1 MRLSVIM
8 PVYNRERYVVS
19 ALRSLLRQRD
29 DAELDIIVIDD
40 GSTDG
45 TSDAVRALMREAS
58 CIRLFQQANQGVA
71 KARNA
76 GLGQLLPQTQLVS
89 FLDSDDISP
98 AGRFKADLAL
108 FGADPSLDL
117 TYSLMV
123 QVNSIDDETLEP
135 ATDSYR
141 RTARGLSLGA
151 GIFSRSLVDRIGGFD
166 EAFRQAE
173 DTDYLLRVFESGP
186 RFVMPDTIALY
197 YRRHPGNM
205 TREPGVP
212 LREYLRAIHKSMKRR
227 KADPTLHTVDG
238 IFDLKDAADW
248 RFM

>member
-1 MRLSVIM
+1 VRLSVIM
-8 PVYNRERYVVS
+8 PVYNREHYVVA

-29 DAELDIIVIDD
+29 DAELDVIVVDD

-45 TSDAVRALMREAS
+45 TKDAVHAVMLEGS
-58 CIRLFQQANQGVA
+58 CIRLFHQAHRGVA
-71 KARNA
+71 SARNT
-76 GLGQLLPQTQLVS
+76 GLGELLPQTQFVS

-98 AGRFKADLAL
+98 SGRFKADLVH
-108 FGADPSLDL
+108 FKADPSLDL
-117 TYSLMV
+117 TYSLMMMV
-123 QVNSIDDETLEP
+123 EDLDDEMLEP
-135 ATDSYR
+135 TPGSR
-141 RTARGLSLGA
+141 RKIARGLSLAA
-151 GIFSRSLVDRIGGFD
+151 GTFSRRLIDRIGSFD

-212 LREYLRAIHKSMKRR
+212 LREYMRAIHKSMKRR
-227 KADPTLHTVDG
+227 KADPSLHTVDG
-238 IFDLKDAADW
+238 IFDLKDSADW